1 MTLHEKTESKR
12 YCVDAKRVDGK
23 SWTDWMQTDDLD
35 IATEQIEKIR
45 SLGFLGKITDRKEHK
60 IILVIEG
67 E

>member
-1 MTLHEKTESKR
+1 MTMHEKTEAKR
-12 YCVDAKRVDGK
+12 YCVYAKRSNGK
-23 SWTDWMQTDDLD
+23 SWTDWMQTDDLA

-60 IILVIEG
+60 IILVIER